1 MASKEEDK
9 AVVHVSRIKN
19 HNHTLNSQPV
29 RRMDSVTPHLQ
40 SACIRRML
48 RFRKENAEYGAEANP
63 ADMNRGSVW
72 QDQIKIPDTVLH
84 K

>member
-1 MASKEEDK
+1 
-9 AVVHVSRIKN
+9 
-19 HNHTLNSQPV
+19 
-29 RRMDSVTPHLQ
+29 MDSVTPHLQ

-63 ADMNRGSVW
+63 ADMNRGSVRR
-72 QDQIKIPDTVLH
+72 DQIKIPDTVLR